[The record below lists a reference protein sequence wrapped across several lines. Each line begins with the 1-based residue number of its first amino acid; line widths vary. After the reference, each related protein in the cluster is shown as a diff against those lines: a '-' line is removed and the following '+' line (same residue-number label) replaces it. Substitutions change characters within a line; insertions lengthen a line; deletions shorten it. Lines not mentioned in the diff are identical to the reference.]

1 MSIRSFPRSQ
11 AVPCATLRAYVPL
24 QDGRMHFAGRIS
36 CLLAVLV
43 GGCTSPHPDL
53 TIHESPQGAV
63 YLERISDSQL
73 EASHPITLDPSLIAG
88 VLDGIFVSDANSTM
102 DRIFAN
108 APQSARAFSDDDTA
122 YLAPLIST
130 ALAKAS
136 SVQRVQFR
144 VVRLASPLWRP
155 SGGGAGVGSSGPS
168 KTGSQPETT
177 AGSIYAFGRS
187 LHVTLTQYRHRDT
200 RPDTIGGPN
209 RYFPDPTGLDGRQV
223 LFAPE
228 AALRPDTYRRPGEA
242 PETTLVIDYEALE
255 RQGRVGAVARET
267 PSAAAS
273 NRSEAFRDDDR
284 KSASSL
290 SETTEA
296 ARSSARPPAS
306 TADADMLKDLIVKK
320 DMELESLKNEVKEL
334 RRQLDERDVQLDS
347 LRKKA
352 KPAAKPP
359 EALR

>member
-11 AVPCATLRAYVPL
+11 AVPCATLRAYVSL
-24 QDGRMHFAGRIS
+24 RDGRMYLAGRIS

-43 GGCTSPHPDL
+43 GGCTSPHPDT

-88 VLDGIFVSDANSTM
+88 VLDGISVSDANSTM
-102 DRIFAN
+102 DRFFGN

-136 SVQRVQFR
+136 PVQRVQFR

-168 KTGSQPETT
+168 KTGYQPETT
-177 AGSIYAFGRS
+177 AGSVYAFGRS

-200 RPDTIGGPN
+200 RPDTISGPN

-242 PETTLVIDYEALE
+242 ARTTLVIDYASLGK
-255 RQGRVGAVARET
+255 RTPFAAPATET

-273 NRSEAFRDDDR
+273 SRIDPSRENEGHATSPVSGAPEFSSSSTRPSAAPGDVEA
-284 KSASSL
+284 
-290 SETTEA
+290 
-296 ARSSARPPAS
+296 
-306 TADADMLKDLIVKK
+306 LKDLIVKK
-320 DMELESLKNEVKEL
+320 DMELESLKSELRGL
-334 RRQLDERDVQLDS
+334 RRQLDERDVQLEG

-352 KPAAKPP
+352 KPATKSPDTS
-359 EALR
+359 R

>member
-1 MSIRSFPRSQ
+1 
-11 AVPCATLRAYVPL
+11 
-24 QDGRMHFAGRIS
+24 MHFAGRIS

-177 AGSIYAFGRS
+177 AGSVYAFGRS

-200 RPDTIGGPN
+200 RPDTISGPN

-242 PETTLVIDYEALE
+242 PETTLVIDYEAV
-255 RQGRVGAVARET
+255 GRPARLGVARET
-267 PSAAAS
+267 SSAAAS
-273 NRSEAFRDDDR
+273 ARSDALREDDR
-284 KSASSL
+284 KSSSSP
-290 SETTEA
+290 SETPEA
-296 ARSSARPPAS
+296 IRSSARTSPS
-306 TADADMLKDLIVKK
+306 TADADLLKDLIVKK

-347 LRKKA
+347 FRMKA